1 MKNDGSY
8 LINLRE
14 NQSEE
19 EKRLPGESIKYN
31 LLFKVR
37 TLYGRTKII
46 FSSPLLIENNTKV
59 KLLILVELN
68 DRVKRLKEDLR
79 QNLHRYEEVTVEN
92 NREFAIIFE
101 LLPGKVYYVPLTVAY
116 NFKLYTTPN
125 TLKYQPSLIFDIR
138 GYNLR
143 IDDLTEITCKRIQ
156 GPDNIVIGNEEEESA
171 FDNDFY
177 LTKHLCL
184 NVKSNTNVIPAMHAN
199 YKVLFLLDLK
209 NSL

>member
-14 NQSEE
+14 SQSES
-19 EKRLPGESIKYN
+19 EKRLPGETIKYN

-46 FSSPLLIENNTKV
+46 LSSPLLIENNTKV
-59 KLLILVELN
+59 KLYILVELN
-68 DRVKRLKEDLR
+68 DRVAALKESLK
-79 QNLHRYEEVTVEN
+79 QNLHLYEEVKFED
-92 NREFAIIFE
+92 NREFSIIFE
-101 LLPGKVYYVPLTVAY
+101 LLPGKIYYVPLTVAY

-125 TLKYQPSLIFDIR
+125 SQKYQPSLIFDIR

-143 IDDLTEITCKRIQ
+143 IDECTEVNCKRTT
-156 GPDNIVIGNEEEESA
+156 GVERGVAVVGSGEEAETV

-177 LTKHLCL
+177 LTKQLCL
-184 NVKSNTNVIPAMHAN
+184 NVRSKTNVIPAMHAN
-199 YKVLFLLDLK
+199 YRVK
-209 NSL
+209 